1 MTDMIQ
7 AIVTGTIDAIH
18 AMVKRQ
24 GAEDYY
30 LGYCAATGKYRIFGD
45 ITDSHSESS
54 RFAIL
59 HFEDD
64 KLIVSLQDCG
74 EREYE
79 YCDPDFLT
87 HVLEDLHPGSTTIL
101 LKWD

>member
-1 MTDMIQ
+1 MTDTIQ
-7 AIVTGTIDAIH
+7 LIVNSTIDAIN

-45 ITDSHSESS
+45 TDSHSESS

-64 KLIVSLQDCG
+64 KLIVTLQDG
-74 EREYE
+74 VQREYE
-79 YCDPDFLT
+79 YCDPEFLLR
-87 HVLEDLHPGSTTIL
+87 VLEDLHPGSETIL